1 MRHLHRNHLGAVVTI
16 PGPPGDPRR
25 SKLSDLADERGR
37 LSRELAAMRKALQL
51 ADAAWQALS
60 DLHHKVGSASRWS
73 TYDTFFGGG
82 KIATAIV
89 HRRLDEAAE
98 AAAEADYRLALL
110 RTELAD
116 LHRTM
121 RTFPLLAISARTKL
135 VDMWFDNIFT
145 AMAVHDRIKQARQ
158 NVDHSLQV
166 VQEVQEQLTSRVA
179 QAQARLTSIEAKRR
193 DLLAG

>member
-1 MRHLHRNHLGAVVTI
+1 VTI

-25 SKLSDLADERGR
+25 SELSDLADERGR
-37 LSRELAAMRKALQL
+37 LSRELAAMHKALQL
-51 ADAAWQALS
+51 ADAARQSLS
-60 DLHHKVGSASRWS
+60 DLHQKVGRASRWS

-116 LHRTM
+116 LHGTM

-145 AMAVHDRIKQARQ
+145 DMAVHDRIKQAQQ

-179 QAQARLTSIEAKRR
+179 RAQARLTSIEAKRR
-193 DLLAG
+193 DLLAR

>member
-1 MRHLHRNHLGAVVTI
+1 VTA

-25 SKLSDLADERGR
+25 SELPDLADERGR

-51 ADAAWQALS
+51 ANAPRQALS
-60 DLHHKVGSASRWS
+60 DLRQKVGSASRWS

-98 AAAEADYRLALL
+98 VAAEADYHLALL

-116 LHRTM
+116 LHGTT

-145 AMAVHDRIKQARQ
+145 PTAVHDRIKQAQQ
-158 NVDHSLQV
+158 NVDHFLQV
-166 VQEVQEQLTSRVA
+166 VQKVQEQLTSRVA
-179 QAQARLTSIEAKRR
+179 QAQARLTSIEANRR
-193 DLLAG
+193 DLLAR